1 MMKFKKKGIMA
12 AVLALVLVVSVFAT
26 RPFFKTGTGDGTT
39 DAPDTFVVP
48 SAEELGYTPVVIS
61 ADILKENWQ
70 AGDGARVNTE
80 GNATVFQVGDRIYI
94 ENTNEAMKNHAN
106 RTAVYTFDGAKWKPE
121 DGKWLA
127 WDESSGKST
136 SNTFKAYTYGADGT
150 TYEDFALPTDQ
161 SSIAKLRSADY
172 MTATVT
178 ETMETDKQVDLNF
191 EHRMAKITITMTGND
206 GIVDDAR
213 IISPFNGVGDL
224 ATSNNTEITPYV
236 QYDSEN
242 ECYQYIAV
250 VAPGTYSGDKLFTY
264 AISGTT
270 INVTIPSKLTSKKI
284 EAGKHYQLTVD
295 VNGLYVG
302 DVTVAAWGIGASWN
316 GEAE

>member
-1 MMKFKKKGIMA
+1 MNRSLIYIASALLLLSSCNKDEEWA
-12 AVLALVLVVSVFAT
+12 PPADNSAVEITASVGGPQT
-26 RPFFKTGTGDGTT
+26 
-39 DAPDTFVVP
+39 
-48 SAEELGYTPVVIS
+48 
-61 ADILKENWQ
+61 
-70 AGDGARVNTE
+70 RVNTE
-80 GNATVFQVGDRIYI
+80 GNATVFQSGESIFV
-94 ENTNEAMKNHAN
+94 ENTNAAMENHGH
-106 RTAVYTFDGAKWKPE
+106 RSAVYTFNGTKWLPE
-121 DGKWLA
+121 NGRWLA
-127 WDESSGKST
+127 WDESDGLTT
-136 SNTFKAYTYGADGT
+136 SNSFKAYTPVTTGT

-161 SSIAKLRSADY
+161 STIEKLRSADY
-172 MTATVT
+172 MTATAT
-178 ETMETDKQVDLNF
+178 ETLETDKQVALNF

-213 IISPFNGVGDL
+213 IISPFNGVGEL

-264 AISGTT
+264 AINGTT
-270 INVTIPSKLTSKKI
+270 INVQIPSKLTSKKI

-302 DVTVAAWGIGASWN
+302 DVTVADWGFGASWN